1 MNHRN
6 IEKILL
12 IHESLRQSVHLILLD
27 AFSKKLQITQI
38 LKSLYHTCSTL
49 FKIILLNIE
58 QKSLNTL
65 AEKKNEYDEHKND

>member
-12 IHESLRQSVHLILLD
+12 THESFRQSVHLILLD
-27 AFSKKLQITQI
+27 AFSKKSQITQI
-38 LKSLYHTCSTL
+38 LKSLYRTCSTL
-49 FKIILLNIE
+49 FKIILLNVE

-65 AEKKNEYDEHKND
+65 AEEKNEYDEHKND